1 MPYPNERRKHAAD
14 PDDVLSPEFLAM
26 LVACGGEVRAED
38 RPTMTGAGG
47 PERRRRRADDDP
59 NPPTGD
65 PAQNRSR

>member
-38 RPTMTGAGG
+38 RPTMPGTGT
-47 PERRRRRADDDP
+47 ERRRRRADDDAD
-59 NPPTGD
+59 TSAGD
-65 PAQNRSR
+65 PEKNRAR